1 VFVSVKDDDKPALVD
16 ITRRLLR
23 LGFTLVATGGTHGYL
38 ERKQIKAER
47 VNKVTQGKPHIVD
60 AIRSGTI
67 ALVINTTAG
76 KQEISDSFSIRRESL
91 TRASPTS
98 PPWRPRAW
106 ALARSRRRSGPS
118 GSIAQYRT
126 GSRTER
132 GREGA

>member
-1 VFVSVKDDDKPALVD
+1 MFVSVKDDDKPALVD

-60 AIRSGTI
+60 AIRDRTGEV
-67 ALVINTTAG
+67 ALVIDATAG

-91 TRASPTS
+91 TRGVAYFTTMEAARMGVGALEAQVGAERKY
-98 PPWRPRAW
+98 RPIQDW
-106 ALARSRRRSGPS
+106 LAH
-118 GSIAQYRT
+118 
-126 GSRTER
+126 
-132 GREGA
+132 